1 MNYFTSFNSLSNCC
15 WEITVSCPI
24 SGTAGSIKNTV
35 EIQNNKI
42 AHNKDGLAVINL
54 LYWLEKNKR
63 GKLSEIDIIE
73 TLSNFR
79 KRSKN
84 YVGPSFDTICGSGP
98 NGAII
103 HYKANLKTNRVLRN
117 GDLILI
123 DSGGQYLEGTTDIT
137 RTIGFG
143 KVDFLKEVFWVKSSE
158 VFLTLVLSIWT

>member
-1 MNYFTSFNSLSNCC
+1 M
-15 WEITVSCPI
+15 
-24 SGTAGSIKNTV
+24 
-35 EIQNNKI
+35 
-42 AHNKDGLAVINL
+42 INL

-63 GKLSEIDIIE
+63 RKLSEIDIIE

-79 KRSKN
+79 KRSTN

-103 HYKANLKTNRVLRN
+103 HYKANLKTNRILRN

-143 KVDFLKEVFWVKSSE
+143 KDRPFETK
-158 VFLTLVLSIWT
+158 TLYTCT